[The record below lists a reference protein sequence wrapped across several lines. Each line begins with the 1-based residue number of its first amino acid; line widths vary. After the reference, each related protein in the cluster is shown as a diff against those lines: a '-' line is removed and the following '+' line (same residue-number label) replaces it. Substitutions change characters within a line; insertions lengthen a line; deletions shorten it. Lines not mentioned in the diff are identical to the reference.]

1 MIRIN
6 IDGIKMEVIM
16 ASKKKP
22 TKEITILGYVSEI
35 ENENDDFVGVKIS
48 TDDDDYYVTQ
58 NKISKIL
65 ENLID
70 EDVEVTGIVSA
81 DGEDGI
87 KYITVTDYE
96 VLNLDYGYED
106 DEETE
111 DDDFFNDDYFKD

>member
-1 MIRIN
+1 
-6 IDGIKMEVIM
+6 MEAIM

-22 TKEITILGYVSEI
+22 AKEITILGYVSEI
-35 ENENDDFVGVKIS
+35 ESENDDFVGVKIS

-58 NKISKIL
+58 NKISKLL
-65 ENLID
+65 ESLID
-70 EDVEVTGIVSA
+70 EDVEVTGIVSS

-106 DEETE
+106 DEEKE
-111 DDDFFNDDYFKD
+111 EDDFFSEDYFRD

>member
-1 MIRIN
+1 
-6 IDGIKMEVIM
+6 M
-16 ASKKKP
+16 ASKKKLA
-22 TKEITILGYVSEI
+22 KEITILGYVSEI

-65 ENLID
+65 ESLID

-81 DGEDGI
+81 EGEDGI

-106 DEETE
+106 DEEKE
-111 DDDFFNDDYFKD
+111 EDDFFNDDYFKD